1 MVDSASCPAT
11 GRPSWGSGPQTRP
24 ESARVHGGNPGEDA
38 VLRAVV
44 TRPERSFNQDP
55 LLAFRL
61 LADIALRA
69 LSLAVNDPATAVEA
83 IDSLEGLL
91 SLLAVR
97 TERAEQLADDAGV
110 VRIALATGTP
120 GRARPGGCPACEIT
134 RDG

>member
-1 MVDSASCPAT
+1 M
-11 GRPSWGSGPQTRP
+11 
-24 ESARVHGGNPGEDA
+24 
-38 VLRAVV
+38 